1 MAQLKSDEELM
12 KNIQIREDKMCY
24 GKTFFHN
31 RKKKKSKFFCL
42 HQKTIAGAFF
52 FFVLVSEAYVLL
64 EK

>member
-31 RKKKKSKFFCL
+31 RKKKNLNSSAYTRKPL
-42 HQKTIAGAFF
+42 LVLFF